1 MYVRGYLQG
10 SENGRVDTIAS
21 YISYIILSGAPK
33 PFIHINF
40 YRKDL
45 HVVKFINL
53 IICIEIA
60 ENNYPPDHDL
70 NW

>member
-1 MYVRGYLQG
+1 MQVLKRSL
-10 SENGRVDTIAS
+10 
-21 YISYIILSGAPK
+21 
-33 PFIHINF
+33 FIRTHINF
-40 YRKDL
+40 NRKDL
-45 HVVKFINL
+45 DVVKFINL